1 MVLKHFGTDGIRGEY
16 GSPKL
21 NDAIAYRSGSALAR
35 LLRNQEDGPDS
46 PTLLV
51 GRDTRASGVNL
62 LVALAAGFE
71 AGGGR
76 ILSLGIAPTP
86 AVAKLVDLL
95 GVDAGCAITA
105 SHNPSKDNGL
115 KFFQMGGAKPS
126 ESFEHELDEGIDSDD
141 LPVESDFPEVADS
154 AADQVELYVSALL
167 ESFPRGI
174 LKGKRIALDCANGA
188 MSEFAPKV
196 FEQLGASIEVIG
208 SNPSGEN
215 INDGVGSE
223 CPQAMS
229 ALMDTLGFDMGFAFD
244 GDGDRVIA
252 FDQEGT
258 KLAGEATL
266 GILAIE
272 ANRLQRL
279 SGSVLVTTNQSNLG
293 LDTALAEEEIET
305 RRVDIGDKFV
315 SRLMVEGGFDLGGEE
330 SGHIVIGEFSKTGDG
345 LYAALK
351 VAELVSSAGES
362 LKELSAFYQPFPI
375 EKRSLPVNA
384 KRPIETCPHL
394 NAAIARLNRELGEDG
409 RLLVR
414 YSGTEPKLRL
424 LVEAKEADLAA
435 SAIRDLEQAVE
446 MDLTQA
452 Y

>member
-1 MVLKHFGTDGIRGEY
+1 MALKHFETDGIRGEY

-21 NDAIAYRSGSALAR
+21 NDAIAYRSGLAMAR
-35 LLRNQEDGPDS
+35 LLNRQHGGPDS

-51 GRDTRASGVNL
+51 GRDTRASGVAL
-62 LVALAAGFE
+62 LAALAAGFE
-71 AGGGR
+71 AEGGR
-76 ILSLGIAPTP
+76 VLSLGVAPTP
-86 AVAKLVDLL
+86 AIAKLVALL

-115 KFFQMGGAKPS
+115 KFFQTGGGKPS
-126 ESFEHELDEGIDSDD
+126 ESFERALDEGLDEIAE
-141 LPVESDFPEVADS
+141 PVEMDFSKVADA
-154 AADQVELYVSALL
+154 AADRLELYVAAIL
-167 ESFPRGI
+167 EAFPKGM
-174 LKGKRIALDCANGA
+174 LEGKRIALDCANGA
-188 MSEFAPKV
+188 MSQIAPRV
-196 FEQLGASIEVIG
+196 FEQLGASVEVIG

-223 CPQAMS
+223 CPQAVS
-229 ALMDTLGFDMGFAFD
+229 DLMDTREFDMGFAFD

-252 FDQEGT
+252 FDQEGS

-266 GILAIE
+266 GILAID

-279 SGSVLVTTNQSNLG
+279 SASVLVTTNQSNLG
-293 LDTALAEEEIET
+293 LDTALAFEKIET

-330 SGHIVIGEFSKTGDG
+330 SGHIVVGEFSKTGDG

-351 VAELVSSAGES
+351 VAEVANRSEETLR
-362 LKELSAFYQPFPI
+362 ELASFYQPFPI
-375 EKRSLPVNA
+375 EKRSLPVND
-384 KRPIETCPHL
+384 KPPIESCPNL
-394 NAAIARLNRELGEDG
+394 NDTISRLERELGNDG

-424 LVEAKEADLAA
+424 LVEAKRASVADA
-435 SAIRDLEQAVE
+435 AIRDLEQAVE
-446 MDLTQA
+446 MDLT
-452 Y
+452 

>member
-1 MVLKHFGTDGIRGEY
+1 MALKYFGTDGIRGEY

-21 NDAIAYRSGSALAR
+21 NDAIAFRSGSALAR
-35 LLRNQEDGPDS
+35 LLRRKEDGPDS
-46 PTLLV
+46 PSLLV
-51 GRDTRASGVNL
+51 GRDTRASGIKL
-62 LVALAAGFE
+62 LAALAAGFQSE
-71 AGGGR
+71 GGQ
-76 ILSLGIAPTP
+76 ILSLGVAPTP

-115 KFFQMGGAKPS
+115 KFFQTGGAKPS
-126 ESFEHELDEGIDSDD
+126 ESFERELDEELDSADE
-141 LPVESDFPEVADS
+141 PVESDFPEVADS
-154 AADQVELYVSALL
+154 AADRVELYVSAVL
-167 ESFPRGI
+167 ESFPRRM
-174 LKGKRIALDCANGA
+174 LEGKRIALDCANGA
-188 MSEFAPKV
+188 MSDFAPKV

-223 CPQAMS
+223 DPQAMS
-229 ALMDTLGFDMGFAFD
+229 DLMGSQEFDMGFAFD

-252 FDQEGT
+252 FNQEGT

-272 ANRLQRL
+272 AHRLQRL

-293 LDTALAEEEIET
+293 LDTALADEKIET

-315 SRLMVEGGFDLGGEE
+315 TRLMVEGGFDLGGEE
-330 SGHIVIGEFSKTGDG
+330 SGHIVFGGFSKTGDG

-351 VAELVSSAGES
+351 VAELVTVAGEN
-362 LKELSAFYQPFPI
+362 LKQLASFYQPFPI
-375 EKRSLPVNA
+375 EKLSLTVNA
-384 KRPIETCPHL
+384 KPPIEACPFL
-394 NAAIARLNRELGEDG
+394 KDTIARLKRDLGDGG

-414 YSGTEPKLRL
+414 YSGTESKVRL
-424 LVEAKEADLAA
+424 LVEAKEAGVAA

-446 MDLTQA
+446 MDLT
-452 Y
+452 